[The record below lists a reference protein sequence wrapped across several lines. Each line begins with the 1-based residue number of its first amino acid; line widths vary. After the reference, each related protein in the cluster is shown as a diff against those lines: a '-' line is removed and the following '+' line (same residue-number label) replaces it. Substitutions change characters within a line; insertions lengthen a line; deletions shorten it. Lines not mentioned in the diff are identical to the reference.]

1 MSYRDRHGIMHGMED
16 TATERV
22 TSKWSVFERSWA
34 LRLVHP
40 LGKLELDGPLK
51 GTSIWKAAPLQ
62 PRIRARASE
71 LLQAALLSTLQL
83 GLTHMCKP
91 IIGRAD
97 LGASVS

>member
-1 MSYRDRHGIMHGMED
+1 MHGMED

-51 GTSIWKAAPLQ
+51 GTSRRQLRSNHAYE
-62 PRIRARASE
+62 RERAS
-71 LLQAALLSTLQL
+71 SF
-83 GLTHMCKP
+83 KP
-91 IIGRAD
+91 PCSR
-97 LGASVS
+97 LCN

>member
-1 MSYRDRHGIMHGMED
+1 MHGMED

-40 LGKLELDGPLK
+40 LGKTRAGRTLEGD
-51 GTSIWKAAPLQ
+51 IQKAAPLQ

-83 GLTHMCKP
+83 GLTHMCS
-91 IIGRAD
+91 R
-97 LGASVS
+97 